1 MKIKAEYMGELEEFG
16 FETMSRNT
24 NYFIRYIPDN
34 MITPLMKITKDTEY
48 YRTLYIDKETRII
61 EVYND
66 YLDCK
71 IELKNEYIQDLIKHD
86 MVEE

>member
-1 MKIKAEYMGELEEFG
+1 MKIKADRIGELEKFG

-34 MITPLMKITKDTEY
+34 MITPLMNI
-48 YRTLYIDKETRII
+48 LYIDKETRII

-71 IELKNEYIQDLIKHD
+71 IELKNNYVQDLISAD
-86 MVEE
+86 MVEKE